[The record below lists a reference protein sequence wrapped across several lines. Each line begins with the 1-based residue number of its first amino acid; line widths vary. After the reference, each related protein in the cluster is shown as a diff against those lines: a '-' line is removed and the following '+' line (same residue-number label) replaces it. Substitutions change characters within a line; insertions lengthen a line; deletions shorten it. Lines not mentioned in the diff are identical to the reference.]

1 MTTFLARLAGNGQL
15 MTKRRDVLIAAVT
28 TVVTIVLTGVVI
40 AAILLLAIF
49 ITDQS
54 PVKKPEPTVTPTS
67 TVPLP
72 L

>member
-1 MTTFLARLAGNGQL
+1 
-15 MTKRRDVLIAAVT
+15 VT